1 MNSFLTVN
9 NNVSLISIS
18 IAPST
23 FLVSVVLFFV
33 FLALYIPRLYSLGL
47 PRFGLPSLS
56 WLARPFT
63 SSTADNP
70 PAGYDKALPEPPF
83 RSSQLVLED
92 QQQLVIAGQDIVLA
106 RRRHQQR
113 QQLQFQL
120 QQQRQREDEEE
131 VERQLQVLA
140 QQELQQQQRRRRT
153 TRGSLLDYHR
163 GSPSP
168 SPRKSA
174 RDSREPPRTPDKKH
188 QNQIQLETQHDGGS
202 PRRPR
207 RLTAGLRTPS
217 KPVATT
223 LSPSQRGGD
232 DRGGSRGLGNR
243 FRRGFWRG
251 PHDVLTT
258 LPRHGKLP
266 GLEDYEDDDSED
278 DLVLERAIRTR
289 LPKGSASPSKGRSLS
304 PERAEDRT
312 IQVNNLRSRSTPA
325 TTALAVR
332 DTHTPSDN
340 YIRFAVRAEVQQRT
354 EPIESVIN
362 TVRNHYTT
370 LTRTWASTL
379 TTLLVALFSL
389 SAFKSLLQPAA
400 TRPAGD
406 LVKVAGLARSF
417 EPLIYYSEHAV
428 AQVHDLQA
436 TSVAVWDLGESVRTS
451 DMRDAPSIVA
461 DLDAL
466 SETMKT
472 LAIEMTKFFA
482 RVDGDIDGILNVMDW
497 AKMHLHRLNSSPAPS
512 TLSSAYDN
520 LHNLF
525 SQTHVLE
532 DAAGSPTPLGRLTMH
547 IFGLS
552 NPQREQRMVQLL
564 FTEFLAVLED
574 SIQAELQHSVT
585 LFALFEAVDF
595 HFLNLAR
602 TVVRESY
609 VQEELHADLLA
620 SLWTRLLG
628 TRAAE
633 LRKFE
638 QNRLLLRNVRDKT
651 VRNKGILVEHNG
663 KLLTLKASLETLR
676 SKLVSPLVR
685 GVNST
690 TLTLDDQIRGL
701 SDVSEY
707 LGGVR
712 KQQKGKVMET
722 LFASVPGRKYMI
734 EDSSHRAIV
743 SDTL

>member
-1 MNSFLTVN
+1 MTSFLTVN

-33 FLALYIPRLYSLGL
+33 FAALYIPRLCSLGI
-47 PRFGLPSLS
+47 PRFGLPLPSLS
-56 WLARPFT
+56 TLARPFT
-63 SSTADNP
+63 SRGSP
-70 PAGYDKALPEPPF
+70 ERAGHLDKALPEPPLKT
-83 RSSQLVLED
+83 SQLVFED

-106 RRRHQQR
+106 RRRHYQR
-113 QQLQFQL
+113 QQQLLQL
-120 QQQRQREDEEE
+120 QQQQEEE
-131 VERQLQVLA
+131 EEEERQLRLLEH
-140 QQELQQQQRRRRT
+140 QEQRR
-153 TRGSLLDYHR
+153 
-163 GSPSP
+163 SPNDDDE
-168 SPRKSA
+168 R
-174 RDSREPPRTPDKKH
+174 
-188 QNQIQLETQHDGGS
+188 S
-202 PRRPR
+202 PRRTR
-207 RLTAGLRTPS
+207 RLATGLRTPS
-217 KPVATT
+217 KPVTSA
-223 LSPSQRGGD
+223 LGPAPERGGHD
-232 DRGGSRGLGNR
+232 GRGPRGLGTR
-243 FRRGFWRG
+243 IRR
-251 PHDVLTT
+251 
-258 LPRHGKLP
+258 
-266 GLEDYEDDDSED
+266 EDDMI
-278 DLVLERAIRTR
+278 LERAIRTR
-289 LPKGSASPSKGRSLS
+289 LPKGSASPGKGRSMS
-304 PERAEDRT
+304 PERVEDRT
-312 IQVNNLRSRSTPA
+312 LQVKMERQPTPA
-325 TTALAVR
+325 AVATAVSRAIAVR
-332 DTHTPSDN
+332 DAPAPEN

-354 EPIESVIN
+354 EPIESAIN
-362 TVRNHYTT
+362 TIRNRYSS
-370 LTRTWASTL
+370 LTRTWTSTL

-497 AKMHLHRLNSSPAPS
+497 ARMHLRRLNSSPAPS

-520 LHNLF
+520 LHNLL
-525 SQTHVLE
+525 SQACILE
-532 DAAGSPTPLGRLTMH
+532 DAAGAPTSLGRLTTH

-602 TVVRESY
+602 TVVRESSA
-609 VQEELHADLLA
+609 QEELHADLLA

-690 TLTLDDQIRGL
+690 TLTLDDQIVGI

-707 LGGVR
+707 LGRVR
-712 KQQKGKVMET
+712 KQQKGKVMES
-722 LFASVPGRKYMI
+722 LFASVPGKKYMI
-734 EDSSHRAIV
+734 DEGPSRDHHW
-743 SDTL
+743 

>member
-1 MNSFLTVN
+1 MNDPLDGLDA
-9 NNVSLISIS
+9 SLRDFEPPAS
-18 IAPST
+18 
-23 FLVSVVLFFV
+23 
-33 FLALYIPRLYSLGL
+33 
-47 PRFGLPSLS
+47 PSLRHS
-56 WLARPFT
+56 VLRHSEAAMTEGDLEDSELA
-63 SSTADNP
+63 SAGGYSP
-70 PAGYDKALPEPPF
+70 PAWRRLGNGD
-83 RSSQLVLED
+83 RSS
-92 QQQLVIAGQDIVLA
+92 
-106 RRRHQQR
+106 
-113 QQLQFQL
+113 
-120 QQQRQREDEEE
+120 
-131 VERQLQVLA
+131 
-140 QQELQQQQRRRRT
+140 
-153 TRGSLLDYHR
+153 
-163 GSPSP
+163 
-168 SPRKSA
+168 
-174 RDSREPPRTPDKKH
+174 
-188 QNQIQLETQHDGGS
+188 
-202 PRRPR
+202 
-207 RLTAGLRTPS
+207 
-217 KPVATT
+217 
-223 LSPSQRGGD
+223 
-232 DRGGSRGLGNR
+232 
-243 FRRGFWRG
+243 GFWRG
-251 PHDVLTT
+251 PHDVLAT
-258 LPRHGKLP
+258 LPPLRERFPALDD
-266 GLEDYEDDDSED
+266 DYDDDSED

-304 PERAEDRT
+304 PERTEDRT
-312 IQVNNLRSRSTPA
+312 IQVNMEDRTPA
-325 TTALAVR
+325 PTTAVMAVR
-332 DTHTPSDN
+332 DAHTHAPTDN

-354 EPIESVIN
+354 EPLESAI
-362 TVRNHYTT
+362 TAVRTQYTS

-379 TTLLVALFSL
+379 SSIIVALICM

-400 TRPAGD
+400 PRPAGD

-520 LHNLF
+520 LHNLL
-525 SQTHVLE
+525 SQACILE
-532 DAAGSPTPLGRLTMH
+532 DAAGSPTSLGRVTTH
-547 IFGLS
+547 VFGLS

-602 TVVRESY
+602 TVVRESSA
-609 VQEELHADLLA
+609 QEELHADLLA

-712 KQQKGKVMET
+712 KQQKGKVMES
-722 LFASVPGRKYMI
+722 LFASVPGKKYMI
-734 EDSSHRAIV
+734 DEGRQAIIGGGY
-743 SDTL
+743 